1 MSSKL
6 LGRMLFVI
14 ATVALTLTFTAGDLA
29 QARQGTGA
37 ARTAAPVPQKVPVV
51 ITSSGRTI
59 QEESL
64 PPETRAQVERV
75 RKATESL
82 VGQPGTSER
91 IKVSVSC
98 SHPPLKCTITV
109 EF

>member
-14 ATVALTLTFTAGDLA
+14 ATALTLTFTAGGLA
-29 QARQGTGA
+29 QARQGTGT
-37 ARTAAPVPQKVPVV
+37 ARTAAAVPQRVPVV

-64 PPETRAQVERV
+64 PPEARAQVERV

-91 IKVSVSC
+91 IKVSVTC